1 MPRRAF
7 NVVAASM
14 PLLALAS
21 PLAVAEGSLRY
32 HVPYVCNGERIVVTR
47 CRSDSDQPGFPA
59 TQPGSDYCAVVY
71 PDRPLRNGITAETAE
86 LRAVVLSKLG
96 SCNGATRAPNP
107 SPSPT
112 PSPGP
117 PEALP
122 ATSSDAARAKLLTD
136 QGVQYFKEK
145 EYTKAVSLL
154 QTALR
159 LAPDNADAA
168 RVLGQALI
176 DLKQYADGRDALQR
190 AVRLKPDDVGAQY
203 WLGYANLVLRALPS
217 AEAAFRE
224 ALRVDPDN
232 APTLYLLGTTYVGMG
247 KDQAALQIYQ
257 KLQTLDKDEAREL
270 YKLINEVQ
278 PDAQSPPAA
287 QTPPHAPAQ

>member
-21 PLAVAEGSLRY
+21 PLAVTEGSLRY
-32 HVPYVCNGERIVVTR
+32 HIPYVCNGERIVVTR
-47 CRSDSDQPGFPA
+47 CRSDSDQPGFPP

-71 PDRPLRNGITAETAE
+71 PDRPLRNGLTVETAE

-112 PSPGP
+112 PSP

>member
-1 MPRRAF
+1 MPRRALKM
-7 NVVAASM
+7 VGASM

-21 PLAVAEGSLRY
+21 PLAVAEGPLRY
-32 HVPYVCNGERIVVTR
+32 HVPYVCNGERIVVSR

-71 PDRPLRNGITAETAE
+71 PDRPVRNGITVETAE
-86 LRAVVLSKLG
+86 LRAAVLSKLR
-96 SCNGATRAPNP
+96 SCNGATPTTPSPTPTPTP
-107 SPSPT
+107 SPSP
-112 PSPGP
+112 
-117 PEALP
+117 PEARP
-122 ATSSDAARAKLLTD
+122 ATSSDAARAKLLSD
-136 QGVQYFKEK
+136 QGVQYFNAK
-145 EYTKAVSLL
+145 EYTKAVSIL

-168 RVLGQALI
+168 RYLGVALI

-278 PDAQSPPAA
+278 PDAQTPQEKPPAK
-287 QTPPHAPAQ
+287 